1 MNARAT
7 YKRILVPLDGSG
19 FAEVA
24 IPHASEI
31 AKCMGATLVLL
42 RIVPPLTALLPTDS
56 LTLPKLDTL
65 EERVLEEA
73 ETYLRARAGAL
84 RSEGLTVE
92 AFVMQNSIPALGILD
107 AVTSKKIDL
116 IVMSTH
122 GRSGLGQW
130 VFGSVAAKVI
140 RKSPVPVLLIRSTEA
155 STP

>member
-1 MNARAT
+1 M

-24 IPHASEI
+24 ISHAAEI
-31 AKCMGATLVLL
+31 ARCMNATLILL

-65 EERVLEEA
+65 EERILEEA

-84 RSEGLTVE
+84 RAEGLTVE
-92 AFVMQNSIPALGILD
+92 AFVMRNSIPALGILD
-107 AVTSKKIDL
+107 AIKSKDVDL

-130 VFGSVAAKVI
+130 VFGSVAAKVL
-140 RKSPVPVLLIRSTEA
+140 RHSPVPVLLIRSTE
-155 STP
+155 TTQ